1 MARLSTTGAN
11 QALNGL
17 DASGT
22 PTNLLAAVAL
32 HVGDPSTTGA
42 NENANTGSYARQAC
56 SWNAASGGSKTNS
69 SSLTYSTAGS
79 VAVTHFGGW
88 SSTTYGAGTYG
99 IGGALGASVTAPTIT
114 VAAGALSIGA
124 S

>member
-1 MARLSTTGAN
+1 MALLGTTGAN

-22 PTNLLAAVAL
+22 PTNVISHIAL
-32 HVGDPSTTGA
+32 HTASPSTTGA

-56 SWNAASGGSKTNS
+56 TWNAASSGSKTNS
-69 SSLTYSTAGS
+69 SSLSFSTAGS
-79 VAVTHFGGW
+79 VAVTHAAGW
-88 SSTTYGAGTYG
+88 SSATYGGGTFG
-99 IGGALGASVTAPTIT
+99 VGLTLSSSVTAATIT
-114 VAAGALSIGA
+114 VAPGALTLSA